1 MKINKNIV
9 FHTYVFIKGAVRY
22 SGVGPFH
29 KLKWKG
35 EGGGGLTSLTLK
47 YSVFKALFI
56 GR

>member
-35 EGGGGLTSLTLK
+35 EGGGLTSLTLK